1 MSLHFISRVKCGART
16 CPSSRLWHVLAA
28 WASQELQQVTENHS
42 ARHQQSWSLFTRP
55 FPLNSIEK
63 QSDRLLSVGSVE
75 PWILGWLHGIDK
87 PFNLLFCSS
96 ELINSDDQTGTKVR
110 FLVFGLVI
118 FFPPQDSFAYV
129 NQLETK
135 SNTSFH
141 VCGSPGEE
149 KAVSMFAAILFPFK
163 CLYFMN
169 YSCHKSVHSK
179 CRGKNKI
186 TCFERHQIYAFGQ
199 DLICQ
204 VVEEL
209 LSNYNEVPKPKVWK
223 IDLQVVLRVT
233 YMLVQAAVLVSGRTK
248 HSFLLLFFF
257 QKHCQFPIGL
267 LCRALWPVSLSF

>member
-1 MSLHFISRVKCGART
+1 
-16 CPSSRLWHVLAA
+16 
-28 WASQELQQVTENHS
+28 
-42 ARHQQSWSLFTRP
+42 
-55 FPLNSIEK
+55 
-63 QSDRLLSVGSVE
+63 
-75 PWILGWLHGIDK
+75 
-87 PFNLLFCSS
+87 
-96 ELINSDDQTGTKVR
+96 
-110 FLVFGLVI
+110 
-118 FFPPQDSFAYV
+118 
-129 NQLETK
+129 
-135 SNTSFH
+135 
-141 VCGSPGEE
+141 
-149 KAVSMFAAILFPFK
+149 
-163 CLYFMN
+163 MN

-186 TCFERHQIYAFGQ
+186 TCFERHQIYTFGQ

-267 LCRALWPVSLSF
+267 LCRALWPVSLSS